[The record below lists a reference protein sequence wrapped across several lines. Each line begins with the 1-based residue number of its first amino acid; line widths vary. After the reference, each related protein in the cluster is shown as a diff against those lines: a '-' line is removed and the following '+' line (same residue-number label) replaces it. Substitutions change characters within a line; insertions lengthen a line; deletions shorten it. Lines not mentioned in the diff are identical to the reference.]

1 MGKLAIK
8 LWNYLLKGRKFEQS
22 CISDRLSVSADIS
35 DPLSVI
41 GISAKF
47 HIGASLVV
55 GDSFVHPV
63 QKFTIDSDGIVILQF
78 ESSPE
83 PEGIS

>member
-8 LWNYLLKGRKFEQS
+8 LRNYVLKGKKFEQS
-22 CISDRLSVSADIS
+22 CISNQLHVSVSADIS

-47 HIGASLVV
+47 HIGASLPAAIQ
-55 GDSFVHPV
+55 H
-63 QKFTIDSDGIVILQF
+63 
-78 ESSPE
+78 
-83 PEGIS
+83 